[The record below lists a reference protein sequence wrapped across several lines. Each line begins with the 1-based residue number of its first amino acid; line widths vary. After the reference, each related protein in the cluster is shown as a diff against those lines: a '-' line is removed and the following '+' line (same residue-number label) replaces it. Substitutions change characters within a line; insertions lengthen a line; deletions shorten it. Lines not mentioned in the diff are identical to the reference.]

1 MRAQVI
7 SYTQPNPLFLYNT
20 RPSDLNY
27 LYDCEGE
34 FTDNLIE
41 YAGRVC
47 YKSTA
52 KMGKSPTFI
61 PKRINEGHMDIVEH
75 ASATLSI
82 WQRDS
87 DYNFDFRDYSR
98 HFEYT
103 EHYNGYEYVTGNLRV
118 WYELLSDMPSL
129 RTALVPYLVLVAP
142 KVFSEHAVGSHLS
155 GVNNPDQSHLKRHL
169 IKPYWTNSGAMVALL
184 GFNRQKVGRWYYTE
198 DHGHATF
205 LIDGVSRA
213 LTHQLVRHRLGSYSQ
228 ESQRYVQYLKD
239 GDGGLVIPPKVK
251 ENKDAMN
258 FHLEVEEM
266 FESIY
271 LSMREMGM
279 RKEDARFYLPNAA
292 KTRIVVTM
300 NLKAWKHF
308 VHLRALDKAAQ
319 WEIREVGVKILDLLY
334 AVFPMTFEDE
344 IKESNRIR
352 RDAGEFIPDFWAE
365 GESVNG

>member
-7 SYTQPNPLFLYNT
+7 SYTQPNPFFLHYT
-20 RPSDLNY
+20 RPSDLDY

-47 YKSTA
+47 YKSTS

-75 ASATLSI
+75 ASATLSVY
-82 WQRDS
+82 QDDS
-87 DYNFDFRDYSR
+87 DYRFNFRDYSR

-103 EHYNGYEYVTGNLRV
+103 EHYDGYEYITGNLRI
-118 WYELLSDMPSL
+118 WYELIRDMPSL
-129 RTALVPYLVLVAP
+129 RTALVPQLAAVAP
-142 KVFSEHAVGSHLS
+142 KVFSEYAVGTHLS

-169 IKPYWTNSGAMVALL
+169 VKPYWTNSGAIVSLL
-184 GFNRQKVGRWYYTE
+184 GFNRQTVGPWPYTE
-198 DHGHATF
+198 KHGHATF
-205 LIDGVSRA
+205 LIDNVSRA

-228 ESQRYVQYLKD
+228 ESQRYCSLEK
-239 GDGGLVIPPKVK
+239 GGWDPVIPPSIKGSDKRKKILQRVWDEIEK
-251 ENKDAMN
+251 GY
-258 FHLEVEEM
+258 LELRDDGVLM
-266 FESIY
+266 
-271 LSMREMGM
+271 
-279 RKEDARFYLPNAA
+279 EDARFLLPNATE
-292 KTRIVVTM
+292 TRIVVTM

-319 WEIREVGVKILDLLY
+319 WEIREVGVRILDLLY

-352 RDAGEFIPDFWAE
+352 RDAGEFVPDFWFE
-365 GESVNG
+365 GEPVNGN